1 MSSNVTTKTII
12 WTGASGVQY
21 KYWIHPIGTDFKAVP
36 GNYIF
41 ARETEPG
48 RHSPIYIG
56 ETSDLSERFDNH
68 HKMHC
73 IKRNGA
79 THIHV
84 HQSSNVKEERRQEES
99 DLIARWN
106 PHCND

>member
-1 MSSNVTTKTII
+1 MADTILWEGKSGKT
-12 WTGASGVQY
+12 Y
-21 KYWIHPIGTDFKAVP
+21 KYWIYPFGQTFSVAP

-41 ARETEPG
+41 AKQTGPNPWI
-48 RHSPIYIG
+48 PIYIG

-68 HKMHC
+68 HAMPC

-84 HQSSNVKEERRQEES
+84 HRNDDGEKVRRAEEA
-99 DLIARWN
+99 DLIAKWN
-106 PHCND
+106 PACNG